1 MHYFLLPHACSFYVG
16 MLGLSDDH
24 ERLTAVAGFILAHKL
39 NHITNR
45 DIQRGDRTMR
55 GLERQ
60 DIDSIFQQL
69 DALGWISLTTGP
81 RPSSP
86 THWIVNPAVHQLF
99 AQRAEREAVE
109 RAKQREM
116 LAKMFKGGAR

>member
-16 MLGLSDDH
+16 MLGMSDDH
-24 ERLTAVAGFILAHKL
+24 ERLTAVAGYILAHKL

-45 DIQRGDRTMR
+45 DVQRGDRTMR

-60 DIDSIFQQL
+60 DIEGILQQL
-69 DALGWISLTTGP
+69 DALGWISQTLGP

-86 THWIVNPAVHQLF
+86 ARPRPPWAAASTAVS
-99 AQRAEREAVE
+99 
-109 RAKQREM
+109 
-116 LAKMFKGGAR
+116 KGP